1 MTNNERIARRNILWN
16 LLGAHGADC
25 LQHETDDDYVVA
37 AWENWLNLAHELECG
52 SPLTS
57 AH

>member
-1 MTNNERIARRNILWN
+1 
-16 LLGAHGADC
+16 
-25 LQHETDDDYVVA
+25 VVA